1 MAESLAPTDADGLA
15 DAVRWAVAG
24 EAPLEVIAG
33 GSKQTL
39 GRPVQ
44 SAATLSLAA
53 FDGIVDYQPSELV
66 LTAQAATPLATIEA
80 ALEAERQMLAFEPA
94 DYGPLLRA
102 SGGADLRAPGG
113 ADLRAPGGA
122 DLRAP
127 GGADLRAP
135 GGADLRAPGG
145 ADLRAPGGADLRA
158 PGGATLGGALACN
171 LSGPRRIKAGAA
183 RDHFLGMHAVSGRGE
198 RFKAGGRVVKN
209 VTGYDVCKLLAGS
222 YGTLA
227 LMHEVT
233 VKVLPAPERTRTVLV
248 FGLEPAAALDA
259 LGAALGSAHEVSGAA
274 HMPAEIAA
282 RSAVSYVSGASAA
295 VSAVRVEGFPASVEA
310 RCEALR
316 ALLGPFGAV
325 EELHSKNSATLW
337 REIRDVRAFADDS
350 RPLWRLSVPPA
361 SGAAAAAR
369 VAEAADVRAL
379 FDWGG
384 GLLWLAVDGAPD
396 AGEVP
401 VRAAAMAVG
410 GHATLVRAD
419 APTRAA
425 RAVFQPQTTG
435 LAALTA
441 RIKRAFDPTG
451 VLNPGRMYAGV

>member
-24 EAPLEVIAG
+24 EHPLEVIAG

-44 SAATLSLAA
+44 SAATVSLAA

-102 SGGADLRAPGG
+102 S
-113 ADLRAPGGA
+113 
-122 DLRAP
+122 
-127 GGADLRAP
+127 
-135 GGADLRAPGG
+135 GG

-248 FGLEPAAALDA
+248 FGLEPAEALDA
-259 LGAALGSAHEVSGAA
+259 LGTALGSAHEVSGAA
-274 HMPAEIAA
+274 HMPAEVAA
-282 RSAVSYVSGASAA
+282 RSAVSYVSGAGAA

-310 RCEALR
+310 RCEAMR
-316 ALLGPFGAV
+316 ALLGRFGAV

-337 REIRDVRAFADDS
+337 REIRDVRAFADDG

-396 AGEVP
+396 AGEAP

-425 RAVFQPQTTG
+425 RAVFQPQGTG

>member
-1 MAESLAPTDADGLA
+1 MADSLTPADADGLA

-24 EAPLEVIAG
+24 EHPLEVIAG
-33 GSKQTL
+33 GSKRAL

-80 ALEAERQMLAFEPA
+80 AVEAERQMLAFEPA
-94 DYGPLLRA
+94 DYAPLLGVT
-102 SGGADLRAPGG
+102 SGP
-113 ADLRAPGGA
+113 
-122 DLRAP
+122 
-127 GGADLRAP
+127 
-135 GGADLRAPGG
+135 
-145 ADLRAPGGADLRA
+145 
-158 PGGATLGGALACN
+158 TLGGTLACN

-227 LMHEVT
+227 LMHEAT
-233 VKVLPAPERTRTVLV
+233 IKILPAPERTRTVLV
-248 FGLEPAAALDA
+248 FGLEPAAAVEA
-259 LGAALGSAHEVSGAA
+259 LGEALSSAHEVSGAA
-274 HMPAEIAA
+274 HMPAEVAA
-282 RSAVSYVSGASAA
+282 RSAVSYVSGAGAA

-316 ALLGPFGAV
+316 ALLGSFGPV

-337 REIRDVRAFADDS
+337 REIRDVRAFAEQTG
-350 RPLWRLSVPPA
+350 PVWRLSVPPA
-361 SGAAAAAR
+361 SGAAAAAS
-369 VAEAADVRAL
+369 VADVADVRAI

-384 GLLWLAVDGAPD
+384 GLVWLSVDGAPD
-396 AGEVP
+396 AGEAA
-401 VRAAAMAVG
+401 VRAAAAAAG

-425 RAVFQPQTTG
+425 RAVFQPQATG
-435 LAALTA
+435 VAALTA
-441 RIKRAFDPTG
+441 RIKRAFDPAG

>member
-53 FDGIVDYQPSELV
+53 FDGVVDYQPSELV

-102 SGGADLRAPGG
+102 S
-113 ADLRAPGGA
+113 
-122 DLRAP
+122 
-127 GGADLRAP
+127 

-282 RSAVSYVSGASAA
+282 RSAVSYVSGAGAA

-337 REIRDVRAFADDS
+337 REIRDVRAFAGDS

-396 AGEVP
+396 AGEVA

-425 RAVFQPQTTG
+425 RAVFQPQATG

-441 RIKRAFDPTG
+441 RIKRAFDPTS

>member
-102 SGGADLRAPGG
+102 S
-113 ADLRAPGGA
+113 
-122 DLRAP
+122 
-127 GGADLRAP
+127 

-282 RSAVSYVSGASAA
+282 RSAVSYVSGAGAA

-425 RAVFQPQTTG
+425 RAVFQPQATG

>member
-122 DLRAP
+122 TL
-127 GGADLRAP
+127 GGAA
-135 GGADLRAPGG
+135 
-145 ADLRAPGGADLRA
+145 
-158 PGGATLGGALACN
+158 LGGALACN

-337 REIRDVRAFADDS
+337 REIRDVRAFAGDS

-425 RAVFQPQTTG
+425 RAVFQPQATG

>member
-1 MAESLAPTDADGLA
+1 MADSLAPTDADGLA

-24 EAPLEVIAG
+24 ECPLDVVAG
-33 GSKQTL
+33 GSKRGL

-80 ALEAERQMLAFEPA
+80 AVEAERQILAFEPA
-94 DYGPLLRA
+94 DYAPLL
-102 SGGADLRAPGG
+102 GAD
-113 ADLRAPGGA
+113 
-122 DLRAP
+122 
-127 GGADLRAP
+127 
-135 GGADLRAPGG
+135 
-145 ADLRAPGGADLRA
+145 
-158 PGGATLGGALACN
+158 GGATLGGALACN

-183 RDHFLGMHAVSGRGE
+183 RDHFLGVHAVSGRGE

-227 LMHEVT
+227 VMHEVT

-248 FGLEPAAALDA
+248 FGLEPAAALEA
-259 LGAALGSAHEVSGAA
+259 LGAALASAHEVSGAA
-274 HMPAEIAA
+274 HMPAGVAA
-282 RSAVSYVSGASAA
+282 RSAVSYVAGAGAA
-295 VSAVRVEGFPASVEA
+295 VTAVRVEGFPASVEA

-316 ALLGPFGAV
+316 ALLGRFGPV
-325 EELHSKNSATLW
+325 EELHSKNSAALW
-337 REIRDVRAFADDS
+337 REIRDVRAFADDEG
-350 RPLWRLSVPPA
+350 PLWRLSLPPA
-361 SGAAAAAR
+361 SGAEAAAQVAAAA
-369 VAEAADVRAL
+369 EARAL

-384 GLLWLAVDGAPD
+384 GLVWLAVDGAED
-396 AGEVP
+396 AGEAA
-401 VRAAAMAVG
+401 VRAAAKAAG
-410 GHATLVRAD
+410 GHATLVRAE
-419 APTRAA
+419 APMRAA

-435 LAALTA
+435 LAALSA
-441 RIKRAFDPTG
+441 RIKRAFDPAG

>member
-15 DAVRWAVAG
+15 DAVRWAIAG
-24 EAPLEVIAG
+24 ERPLEVRAG
-33 GSKQTL
+33 GSKRAL

-53 FDGIVDYQPSELV
+53 FDGMVDYQPSELV

-80 ALEAERQMLAFEPA
+80 AVEAERQMLAFEPA
-94 DYGPLLRA
+94 DYAPLF
-102 SGGADLRAPGG
+102 GATER
-113 ADLRAPGGA
+113 
-122 DLRAP
+122 
-127 GGADLRAP
+127 
-135 GGADLRAPGG
+135 
-145 ADLRAPGGADLRA
+145 
-158 PGGATLGGALACN
+158 ATLGGALACN

-183 RDHFLGMHAVSGRGE
+183 RDHFLGVHAVSGRGE

-233 VKVLPAPERTRTVLV
+233 IKVLPAPERTRTVLV

-274 HMPAEIAA
+274 HMPAEVAA
-282 RSAVSYVSGASAA
+282 RSAVSYVSGAGAA

-316 ALLGPFGAV
+316 QLLGRFGAV

-337 REIRDVRAFADDS
+337 REIRDVWAFTDDNV
-350 RPLWRLSVPPA
+350 PLWRLSVPPA
-361 SGAAAAAR
+361 SGAVAAAR
-369 VAEAADVRAL
+369 VAEAADVRTL

-384 GLLWLAVDGAPD
+384 GLLWLAVNDAPD
-396 AGEVP
+396 AGEDA
-401 VRAAAMAVG
+401 VRAAAAAVG

-425 RAVFQPQTTG
+425 RAVFQPQAAG

-441 RIKRAFDPTG
+441 RIKRAFDPAG
-451 VLNPGRMYAGV
+451 VLNPGRMYAGVWRGC

>member
-102 SGGADLRAPGG
+102 S
-113 ADLRAPGGA
+113 
-122 DLRAP
+122 
-127 GGADLRAP
+127 
-135 GGADLRAPGG
+135 
-145 ADLRAPGGADLRA
+145 GGADLRA

-282 RSAVSYVSGASAA
+282 RSAVSYVAGAGAA

-369 VAEAADVRAL
+369 VAEAADVRAF

-425 RAVFQPQTTG
+425 RAVFQPQATG

>member
-102 SGGADLRAPGG
+102 S
-113 ADLRAPGGA
+113 
-122 DLRAP
+122 
-127 GGADLRAP
+127 
-135 GGADLRAPGG
+135 GG

-274 HMPAEIAA
+274 HMPAEVAA
-282 RSAVSYVSGASAA
+282 RSAVSYVSGAGAA

-425 RAVFQPQTTG
+425 RAVFQPQATG

>member
-1 MAESLAPTDADGLA
+1 MADNLAPADADSLA

-24 EAPLEVIAG
+24 EHPLEVLAG
-33 GSKQTL
+33 GSKRVL

-66 LTAQAATPLATIEA
+66 LTAQAATPLATVEA

-94 DYGPLLRA
+94 DYAPLL
-102 SGGADLRAPGG
+102 GAE
-113 ADLRAPGGA
+113 
-122 DLRAP
+122 
-127 GGADLRAP
+127 
-135 GGADLRAPGG
+135 
-145 ADLRAPGGADLRA
+145 
-158 PGGATLGGALACN
+158 GGATLGGALACN

-248 FGLEPAAALDA
+248 FGLEPAAAIDA
-259 LGAALGSAHEVSGAA
+259 LGEALGSAHEVSGAA
-274 HMPAEIAA
+274 HMPAGIAA
-282 RSAVSYVSGASAA
+282 RSAVSYVSGAGAA
-295 VSAVRVEGFPASVEA
+295 VSAVRVEGFPASVGA
-310 RCEALR
+310 RCAALR
-316 ALLGPFGAV
+316 DLLGRFGAV

-337 REIRDVRAFADDS
+337 REIRDVRAFAGES
-350 RPLWRLSVPPA
+350 GPLWRLSVPPA
-361 SGAAAAAR
+361 AGAVVAAR
-369 VAEAADVRAL
+369 VAEEAQVRAL

-396 AGEVP
+396 AGEAA
-401 VRAAAMAVG
+401 VRAAAAEAG

-425 RAVFQPQTTG
+425 RAVFQPQAAG

-441 RIKRAFDPTG
+441 RIKRAFDPSG

>member
-66 LTAQAATPLATIEA
+66 LTAQAATPLATIEV

-102 SGGADLRAPGG
+102 SGGADF
-113 ADLRAPGGA
+113 
-122 DLRAP
+122 
-127 GGADLRAP
+127 
-135 GGADLRAPGG
+135 
-145 ADLRAPGGADLRA
+145 RAPGGADLRA

-282 RSAVSYVSGASAA
+282 RSAVSYVAGAGAA

-350 RPLWRLSVPPA
+350 GPLWRLSVPPA

-425 RAVFQPQTTG
+425 RAVFQPQATG

>member
-24 EAPLEVIAG
+24 EHPLEVLAG

-44 SAATLSLAA
+44 SAATVSLAA

-66 LTAQAATPLATIEA
+66 LTAQAATPLAAIEA

-94 DYGPLLRA
+94 DYGTL
-102 SGGADLRAPGG
+102 LRAPGG
-113 ADLRAPGGA
+113 ANLRAT
-122 DLRAP
+122 
-127 GGADLRAP
+127 
-135 GGADLRAPGG
+135 
-145 ADLRAPGGADLRA
+145 GGADLRA

-282 RSAVSYVSGASAA
+282 RSAVSYVSGAGAA

-310 RCEALR
+310 RCQALR
-316 ALLGPFGAV
+316 ALLGRFGAV

-337 REIRDVRAFADDS
+337 REIRDVRAFADDG

-396 AGEVP
+396 AGEVA

>member
-1 MAESLAPTDADGLA
+1 MAESLAPADADGLA

-24 EAPLEVIAG
+24 EHPLEVVAG
-33 GSKQTL
+33 GSKRAL

-53 FDGIVDYQPSELV
+53 FDGIVDYQASELV
-66 LTAQAATPLATIEA
+66 LTADAATPLATIQTA
-80 ALEAERQMLAFEPA
+80 IEAERQMLAFEPP
-94 DYGPLLRA
+94 DYGLLL
-102 SGGADLRAPGG
+102 GAAEP
-113 ADLRAPGGA
+113 
-122 DLRAP
+122 
-127 GGADLRAP
+127 
-135 GGADLRAPGG
+135 
-145 ADLRAPGGADLRA
+145 
-158 PGGATLGGALACN
+158 ATLGGALACN

-183 RDHFLGMHAVSGRGE
+183 RDHFLGVHAVSGRGE

-233 VKVLPAPERTRTVLV
+233 VKILPAPERTRTVLV
-248 FGLEPAAALDA
+248 FGLEPPAALEA

-274 HMPAEIAA
+274 HMPAEAAA
-282 RSAVSYVSGASAA
+282 RSAVSYVSGAGAG

-310 RCEALR
+310 RCAALR
-316 ALLGPFGAV
+316 ALLGRFGAV

-337 REIRDVRAFADDS
+337 REIRDVSPFAGDD

-361 SGAAAAAR
+361 SGAEAAAR
-369 VAEAADVRAL
+369 VAEGADVDAL

-384 GLLWLAVDGAPD
+384 GLVWLAVGGASD
-396 AGEVP
+396 AGEAA
-401 VRAAAMAVG
+401 VRAAAAAVG

-425 RAVFQPQTTG
+425 RAVFQPQAQG
-435 LAALTA
+435 LAALST
-441 RIKRAFDPTG
+441 RIKRAFDPAG

>member
-1 MAESLAPTDADGLA
+1 MADNLAPADADSLA

-24 EAPLEVIAG
+24 EHPLEVIAG
-33 GSKQTL
+33 GSKRAL

-53 FDGIVDYQPSELV
+53 FDGIVDYQASELV
-66 LTAQAATPLATIEA
+66 LTAGAATPLAAIEA
-80 ALEAERQMLAFEPA
+80 AVEAERQMLAFEPA
-94 DYGPLLRA
+94 DYGPLL
-102 SGGADLRAPGG
+102 GAAEP
-113 ADLRAPGGA
+113 
-122 DLRAP
+122 
-127 GGADLRAP
+127 
-135 GGADLRAPGG
+135 
-145 ADLRAPGGADLRA
+145 
-158 PGGATLGGALACN
+158 ATLGGALACN

-183 RDHFLGMHAVSGRGE
+183 RDHFLGVHAVSGRGE

-233 VKVLPAPERTRTVLV
+233 VKILPAPERTRTVLV
-248 FGLEPAAALDA
+248 FGLEPPAALEA

-274 HMPAEIAA
+274 HMPAEVAA
-282 RSAVSYVSGASAA
+282 RSAVSYVSGAGAA
-295 VSAVRVEGFPASVEA
+295 VSAVRIEGFPASVEA
-310 RCEALR
+310 RCAALR
-316 ALLGPFGAV
+316 ALLGRFGAV

-337 REIRDVRAFADDS
+337 REIRDARPFAGDE

-361 SGAAAAAR
+361 AGADAAAR

-384 GLLWLAVDGAPD
+384 GLVWLAVGGAAD
-396 AGEVP
+396 AGEAA
-401 VRAAAMAVG
+401 VRAAAAAVG

-425 RAVFQPQTTG
+425 RAVFQPQAAG
-435 LAALTA
+435 LAALTT

>member
-135 GGADLRAPGG
+135 GGAD
-145 ADLRAPGGADLRA
+145 
-158 PGGATLGGALACN
+158 GATLGGALACN

-337 REIRDVRAFADDS
+337 REIRDVRAFAGDS

-425 RAVFQPQTTG
+425 RAVFQPQATG

>member
-53 FDGIVDYQPSELV
+53 FDGVVDYQPSELV

-102 SGGADLRAPGG
+102 S
-113 ADLRAPGGA
+113 
-122 DLRAP
+122 
-127 GGADLRAP
+127 
-135 GGADLRAPGG
+135 GG

-282 RSAVSYVSGASAA
+282 RSAVSYVAGAGAA

-337 REIRDVRAFADDS
+337 REIRDVRAFAGDS

-369 VAEAADVRAL
+369 AAEAADVRAL

-425 RAVFQPQTTG
+425 RAVFQPQATG
-435 LAALTA
+435 LAALST

>member
-102 SGGADLRAPGG
+102 S
-113 ADLRAPGGA
+113 
-122 DLRAP
+122 
-127 GGADLRAP
+127 
-135 GGADLRAPGG
+135 GG

-337 REIRDVRAFADDS
+337 REIRDVRAFAGDS

-425 RAVFQPQTTG
+425 RAVFQPQATG

>member
-1 MAESLAPTDADGLA
+1 MRPSGRCWRSSLRTTALCSARPAVPTSARLAAPT
-15 DAVRWAVAG
+15 
-24 EAPLEVIAG
+24 
-33 GSKQTL
+33 
-39 GRPVQ
+39 
-44 SAATLSLAA
+44 SARLAA
-53 FDGIVDYQPSELV
+53 ARL
-66 LTAQAATPLATIEA
+66 AAP
-80 ALEAERQMLAFEPA
+80 
-94 DYGPLLRA
+94 
-102 SGGADLRAPGG
+102 
-113 ADLRAPGGA
+113 
-122 DLRAP
+122 
-127 GGADLRAP
+127 
-135 GGADLRAPGG
+135 
-145 ADLRAPGGADLRA
+145 
-158 PGGATLGGALACN
+158 TLGGALACN

-282 RSAVSYVSGASAA
+282 RSAVSYVSGAGAA

-337 REIRDVRAFADDS
+337 REIRDVRAFAGDS

-425 RAVFQPQTTG
+425 RAVFQPQATG

>member
-1 MAESLAPTDADGLA
+1 MADSLAPADADGLA

-24 EAPLEVIAG
+24 EHPLEVLAG
-33 GSKQTL
+33 GSKRAL

-66 LTAQAATPLATIEA
+66 LTAGAATPLATIEA
-80 ALEAERQMLAFEPA
+80 AVEAERQMLAFEPA
-94 DYGPLLRA
+94 DYGPLL
-102 SGGADLRAPGG
+102 GAAEP
-113 ADLRAPGGA
+113 
-122 DLRAP
+122 
-127 GGADLRAP
+127 
-135 GGADLRAPGG
+135 
-145 ADLRAPGGADLRA
+145 
-158 PGGATLGGALACN
+158 ATLGGALACN

-222 YGTLA
+222 HGTLA

-233 VKVLPAPERTRTVLV
+233 IKVLPAPERSRTVLV
-248 FGLEPAAALDA
+248 FGLEPAAAVEA

-274 HMPAEIAA
+274 HMPAEVAA
-282 RSAVSYVSGASAA
+282 RSAVSYVSGAGAA
-295 VSAVRVEGFPASVEA
+295 ATAVRVEGFPASVEA
-310 RCEALR
+310 RCAALR
-316 ALLGPFGAV
+316 ELLGRFGAV

-337 REIRDVRAFADDS
+337 REIRDVRPFAGEDG
-350 RPLWRLSVPPA
+350 PLWRLSVPPA
-361 SGAAAAAR
+361 SGATVAAR
-369 VAEAADVRAL
+369 LAEAADARAL

-384 GLLWLAVDGAPD
+384 GLVWLAVGGAPD
-396 AGEVP
+396 AGEAA
-401 VRAAAMAVG
+401 VRAAASALG

-425 RAVFQPQTTG
+425 RAVFQPQAAG

>member
-102 SGGADLRAPGG
+102 S
-113 ADLRAPGGA
+113 
-122 DLRAP
+122 
-127 GGADLRAP
+127 
-135 GGADLRAPGG
+135 GG

-282 RSAVSYVSGASAA
+282 RSAVSYVAGAGAA

-425 RAVFQPQTTG
+425 RAVFQPQATG

>member
-1 MAESLAPTDADGLA
+1 MADNLAPADADGLA

-24 EAPLEVIAG
+24 EHPLEVLAG
-33 GSKQTL
+33 GSKRVL

-66 LTAQAATPLATIEA
+66 LTAQAATPLATVEA

-94 DYGPLLRA
+94 DYAPLL
-102 SGGADLRAPGG
+102 GAEGR
-113 ADLRAPGGA
+113 
-122 DLRAP
+122 
-127 GGADLRAP
+127 
-135 GGADLRAPGG
+135 
-145 ADLRAPGGADLRA
+145 
-158 PGGATLGGALACN
+158 ATLGGALACN
-171 LSGPRRIKAGAA
+171 LSGPRRIRAGAA

-248 FGLEPAAALDA
+248 FGLEPVAAIDA
-259 LGAALGSAHEVSGAA
+259 LGEALGSAHEVSGAA
-274 HMPAEIAA
+274 HMPAGIAA
-282 RSAVSYVSGASAA
+282 RSAVSYVSGAGAA
-295 VSAVRVEGFPASVEA
+295 VSAARVEGFPASVAA
-310 RCEALR
+310 RCAALR
-316 ALLGPFGAV
+316 DLLGRFGAV

-337 REIRDVRAFADDS
+337 REIRDVRAFADENG
-350 RPLWRLSVPPA
+350 PLWRLSVPPA
-361 SGAAAAAR
+361 TGAAVAAR
-369 VAEAADVRAL
+369 VAEEAQVRAL

-384 GLLWLAVDGAPD
+384 GLLWLAVEGTPD
-396 AGEVP
+396 AGEAA
-401 VRAAAMAVG
+401 VRAAAAEAG
-410 GHATLVRAD
+410 GHATLARAD
-419 APTRAA
+419 APTRAV
-425 RAVFQPQTTG
+425 RAVFQPQAAG

-441 RIKRAFDPTG
+441 RIKRAFDPSG

>member
-1 MAESLAPTDADGLA
+1 MPCAGPLQASARWRSLPAAPSG
-15 DAVRWAVAG
+15 
-24 EAPLEVIAG
+24 
-33 GSKQTL
+33 TL

-53 FDGIVDYQPSELV
+53 FDDIVDYEPSELV
-66 LTAQAATPLATIEA
+66 LTAKAATPLATIEA
-80 ALEAERQMLAFEPA
+80 AIRAERQMLAFEPA
-94 DYGPLLRA
+94 DYAPLLGTNG
-102 SGGADLRAPGG
+102 S
-113 ADLRAPGGA
+113 
-122 DLRAP
+122 
-127 GGADLRAP
+127 
-135 GGADLRAPGG
+135 
-145 ADLRAPGGADLRA
+145 
-158 PGGATLGGALACN
+158 ATLGGALACN

-183 RDHFLGMHAVSGRGE
+183 RDHFLGVHAVSGRGE

-248 FGLEPAAALDA
+248 YGLEPAAAVDA

-274 HMPAEIAA
+274 HMPAEAAA
-282 RSAVSYVSGASAA
+282 RSAVSYVARRRAPRSARSGSRVSPLRSRRAARRCVSCLVASARSRSFTRRTQRRSGAKFGMS
-295 VSAVRVEGFPASVEA
+295 
-310 RCEALR
+310 
-316 ALLGPFGAV
+316 GPSSG
-325 EELHSKNSATLW
+325 
-337 REIRDVRAFADDS
+337 DS
-350 RPLWRLSVPPA
+350 GPLWRLSVPPA

-369 VAEAADVRAL
+369 VADAADVRTL

-384 GLLWLAVDGAPD
+384 GLVWLAVDGAED
-396 AGEVP
+396 AGEAA
-401 VRAAAMAVG
+401 VRAAATAVG

-425 RAVFQPQTTG
+425 RAVFQPQAAG
-435 LAALTA
+435 LAALA
-441 RIKRAFDPTG
+441 ERIKRAFDPAG

>member
-1 MAESLAPTDADGLA
+1 MRTASRTPS
-15 DAVRWAVAG
+15 AG
-24 EAPLEVIAG
+24 QLRAKHPLEVLAG

-44 SAATLSLAA
+44 SAATVSLAA

-113 ADLRAPGGA
+113 AT
-122 DLRAP
+122 
-127 GGADLRAP
+127 
-135 GGADLRAPGG
+135 
-145 ADLRAPGGADLRA
+145 LRA

-282 RSAVSYVSGASAA
+282 RSAVSYVSGAGAA

-316 ALLGPFGAV
+316 ALLGRFGAV

-337 REIRDVRAFADDS
+337 REIRDVRAFADDG

-396 AGEVP
+396 AGEVA

-425 RAVFQPQTTG
+425 RAVFQPQATG

-441 RIKRAFDPTG
+441 RIKRAFDPAG

>member
-1 MAESLAPTDADGLA
+1 MRPSGRCWRSSLRTTALCSARPAVPTSACLAAPTSARLA
-15 DAVRWAVAG
+15 AR
-24 EAPLEVIAG
+24 L
-33 GSKQTL
+33 
-39 GRPVQ
+39 
-44 SAATLSLAA
+44 SAA
-53 FDGIVDYQPSELV
+53 
-66 LTAQAATPLATIEA
+66 
-80 ALEAERQMLAFEPA
+80 R
-94 DYGPLLRA
+94 
-102 SGGADLRAPGG
+102 
-113 ADLRAPGGA
+113 
-122 DLRAP
+122 
-127 GGADLRAP
+127 
-135 GGADLRAPGG
+135 
-145 ADLRAPGGADLRA
+145 
-158 PGGATLGGALACN
+158 LACN

-282 RSAVSYVSGASAA
+282 RSAVSYVAGAGAA

-425 RAVFQPQTTG
+425 RAVFQPQATG

>member
-113 ADLRAPGGA
+113 A
-122 DLRAP
+122 
-127 GGADLRAP
+127 
-135 GGADLRAPGG
+135 
-145 ADLRAPGGADLRA
+145 
-158 PGGATLGGALACN
+158 TLGGALACN

-233 VKVLPAPERTRTVLV
+233 VKVLPASERTRTVLV

-282 RSAVSYVSGASAA
+282 RSAVSYVSGAGAA

-337 REIRDVRAFADDS
+337 REIRDVRAFAGDS

-396 AGEVP
+396 AGEVA

-425 RAVFQPQTTG
+425 RAVFQPQATG

-441 RIKRAFDPTG
+441 RIKRAFDPAG

>member
-94 DYGPLLRA
+94 DYGTL
-102 SGGADLRAPGG
+102 LRAPGG
-113 ADLRAPGGA
+113 ADLRATGGA
-122 DLRAP
+122 TLS
-127 GGADLRAP
+127 
-135 GGADLRAPGG
+135 
-145 ADLRAPGGADLRA
+145 A

-274 HMPAEIAA
+274 HMPAEVAA
-282 RSAVSYVSGASAA
+282 RSAVSYVSGAGAA

-316 ALLGPFGAV
+316 ALLGRFGAV
-325 EELHSKNSATLW
+325 EELHSKNSAMLW
-337 REIRDVRAFADDS
+337 REIRDVRAFADDG

-369 VAEAADVRAL
+369 VAEAADARAL

-425 RAVFQPQTTG
+425 RAVFQPQATG
-435 LAALTA
+435 LAALST
-441 RIKRAFDPTG
+441 RIKRAFDPAG

>member
-53 FDGIVDYQPSELV
+53 FDGIVDYQPSEMV

-94 DYGPLLRA
+94 DYGPL
-102 SGGADLRAPGG
+102 
-113 ADLRAPGGA
+113 
-122 DLRAP
+122 
-127 GGADLRAP
+127 
-135 GGADLRAPGG
+135 
-145 ADLRAPGGADLRA
+145 LRAPGGADLRA

-274 HMPAEIAA
+274 HMPTEIAA
-282 RSAVSYVSGASAA
+282 RSAVSYVAGAGAA

-337 REIRDVRAFADDS
+337 REIRDVRAFVGDS

-425 RAVFQPQTTG
+425 RAVFQPQATG
-435 LAALTA
+435 LAALST

>member
-1 MAESLAPTDADGLA
+1 MSDNLAPRDADGLA

-24 EAPLEVIAG
+24 EHPLEVVAG
-33 GSKQTL
+33 GSKRDF

-66 LTAQAATPLATIEA
+66 LTARAATPLATIQSA
-80 ALEAERQMLAFEPA
+80 VEAEKQMLAFEPA
-94 DYGPLLRA
+94 DYAPLFDSA
-102 SGGADLRAPGG
+102 A
-113 ADLRAPGGA
+113 
-122 DLRAP
+122 
-127 GGADLRAP
+127 
-135 GGADLRAPGG
+135 
-145 ADLRAPGGADLRA
+145 
-158 PGGATLGGALACN
+158 GATLGGALACN

-183 RDHFLGMHAVSGRGE
+183 RDHFLGVHAVSGRGE

-248 FGLEPAAALDA
+248 YGLEPAAAMDA

-274 HMPAEIAA
+274 HMPSEVAA
-282 RSAVSYVSGASAA
+282 RSAVSYVAEAGTA
-295 VSAVRVEGFPASVEA
+295 VSAVRVEGFPASVDA
-310 RCEALR
+310 RCRALR
-316 ALLGPFGAV
+316 ELLGRFGAV

-337 REIRDVRAFADDS
+337 REIRDARAFADDGG
-350 RPLWRLSVPPA
+350 PLWRLSVPPA

-369 VAEAADVRAL
+369 VTDATDARGL

-384 GLLWLAVDGAPD
+384 GLVWLAVDGAPD
-396 AGEVP
+396 AGEAA
-401 VRAAAMAVG
+401 VRAAAAAVG

-425 RAVFQPQTTG
+425 RAVFQPQTAG
-435 LAALTA
+435 LAALTE
-441 RIKRAFDPTG
+441 RIKRAFDPAG

>member
-44 SAATLSLAA
+44 STATLSLAA

-102 SGGADLRAPGG
+102 S
-113 ADLRAPGGA
+113 
-122 DLRAP
+122 
-127 GGADLRAP
+127 
-135 GGADLRAPGG
+135 GG

-337 REIRDVRAFADDS
+337 REIRDVRAFAGDS

-425 RAVFQPQTTG
+425 RAVFQPQATG

>member
-1 MAESLAPTDADGLA
+1 MTDSLAPTDADGLA

-24 EAPLEVIAG
+24 EHPLEVVAG
-33 GSKQTL
+33 GSKRDF

-66 LTAQAATPLATIEA
+66 LTAKAATPLASIQA
-80 ALEAERQMLAFEPA
+80 AIEAERQMLAFEPA
-94 DYGPLLRA
+94 DYAPLLGV
-102 SGGADLRAPGG
+102 SN
-113 ADLRAPGGA
+113 
-122 DLRAP
+122 
-127 GGADLRAP
+127 
-135 GGADLRAPGG
+135 
-145 ADLRAPGGADLRA
+145 
-158 PGGATLGGALACN
+158 GATLGGALACN

-183 RDHFLGMHAVSGRGE
+183 RDHFLGVHAVSGRGE

-233 VKVLPAPERTRTVLV
+233 IKVLPAPERTRTVLV
-248 FGLEPAAALDA
+248 FGLEPAAAVDA
-259 LGAALGSAHEVSGAA
+259 LGLALGSAHEVSGAA
-274 HMPAEIAA
+274 HMPAEAA
-282 RSAVSYVSGASAA
+282 ACSGVSYVADAG
-295 VSAVRVEGFPASVEA
+295 SAVTVVRIEGFPASVKA

-316 ALLGPFGAV
+316 ELLGRFGAV
-325 EELHSKNSATLW
+325 EELHSRNSATLW
-337 REIRDVRAFADDS
+337 REIRDVRPFAEDS
-350 RPLWRLSVPPA
+350 GPLWRLSVPPA
-361 SGAAAAAR
+361 SGADAATR
-369 VAEAADVRAL
+369 VADAAEVRAL

-384 GLLWLAVDGAPD
+384 GLVWLAVDGTPD
-396 AGEVP
+396 AGETA
-401 VRAAAMAVG
+401 VRAAASAVG

-425 RAVFQPQTTG
+425 RAVFQPQTAG
-435 LAALTA
+435 LAALTE
-441 RIKRAFDPTG
+441 RIKRAFDPAG

>member
-113 ADLRAPGGA
+113 A
-122 DLRAP
+122 
-127 GGADLRAP
+127 
-135 GGADLRAPGG
+135 
-145 ADLRAPGGADLRA
+145 
-158 PGGATLGGALACN
+158 TLGGALACN

-233 VKVLPAPERTRTVLV
+233 VKVLPASERTRTVLV

-274 HMPAEIAA
+274 HMPAEVAA
-282 RSAVSYVSGASAA
+282 RSAVSYVSGAGAA

-384 GLLWLAVDGAPD
+384 GLVWLAVDGAPD

-425 RAVFQPQTTG
+425 RAVFQPQATG